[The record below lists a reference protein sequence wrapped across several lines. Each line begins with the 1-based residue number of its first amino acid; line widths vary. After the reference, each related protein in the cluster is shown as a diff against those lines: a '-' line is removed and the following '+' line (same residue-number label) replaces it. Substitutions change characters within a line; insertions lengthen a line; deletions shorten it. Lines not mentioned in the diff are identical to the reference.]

1 MLFALAMIYYT
12 TKGLQQ
18 IHSFGFAH
26 SDLKM
31 DNICA
36 RVGSDAKIKFTL
48 IDFGVVTKLTKIGQ
62 VVDLNKKLF
71 RGNLLTSSLD
81 HIIGHRS
88 SVIDDIYSL
97 LCVAFQF
104 VFDKLPWHERIDKS
118 LAKIKKKL
126 SKEDYQGFYVRM
138 RVKYAQKFDE

>member
-1 MLFALAMIYYT
+1 MLFALAMVYYA
-12 TKGLQQ
+12 TKGLEQ

-36 RVGSDAKIKFTL
+36 RIGSDDRLKFTL
-48 IDFGVVTKLTKIGQ
+48 IDFGVVTRLTKIGQ
-62 VVDLNKKLF
+62 HVDLNNKLF

-81 HIIGHRS
+81 HILGHRS

-97 LCVAFQF
+97 LCVAF
-104 VFDKLPWHERIDKS
+104 
-118 LAKIKKKL
+118 
-126 SKEDYQGFYVRM
+126 
-138 RVKYAQKFDE
+138 